1 MTRRVSPFDMN
12 YSKAYIDTITYELAP
27 VVVSSE
33 ELEEALAP
41 LYTKLHIPF
50 GQLESL
56 TGIQERRWW
65 PAGYALSDGVIA
77 AARKALAQS
86 AVRPADIGA
95 VVYCGVGRDNFEPA
109 TACRV
114 AGELGI
120 GGNVAVFDLSNA
132 CLGLMNG
139 ILDVSN
145 RIELGQIR
153 AGLVVSAETA
163 RDIVEETIQKMLAN
177 PTMSYYIESLAT
189 LTGGSGAVAVLVTD
203 GSFRAIE
210 EQHQVLGG
218 VALAAP
224 EHYGLCTWGLE
235 RVDGPLRRQFMSTDA
250 VSVLKHGVA
259 LGQATWEALLA
270 ELGWTREDVDKT
282 ICHQVGSANQQA
294 ILKSIGVAPAKD
306 FTTFGFLGNMGTVSL
321 PITAAI
327 AGERGFLKAGERVAF
342 LGIGSGLNCM
352 MLGVRW

>member
-1 MTRRVSPFDMN
+1 MKYTKS
-12 YSKAYIDTITYELAP
+12 YIDTIAYELAP

-33 ELEEALAP
+33 ELEEDLAP
-41 LYTKLHIPF
+41 LYEKLHIPY

-65 PAGYALSDGVIA
+65 PEGYALSDGAIA
-77 AARKALAQS
+77 AGRKALAQS
-86 AVRPADIGA
+86 GVPAADIGA

-120 GGNVAVFDLSNA
+120 GGNAAVYDLSNA
-132 CLGLMNG
+132 CLGVLNG
-139 ILDVSN
+139 ILDVAN

-163 RDIVEETIQKMLAN
+163 RDIVEETLQKMLAN
-177 PTMSYYIESLAT
+177 PTMPYYIESLAT
-189 LTGGSGAVAVLVTD
+189 LTGGSGAAAILVTD
-203 GSFRAIE
+203 GSFRNAHEPRALI
-210 EQHQVLGG
+210 GG

-224 EHYGLCTWGLE
+224 EHHGLCTWGLE
-235 RVDGPLRRQFMSTDA
+235 RVDGAMRKQFMRTDA

-259 LGQATWEALLA
+259 LGVQTWEAFLE
-270 ELGWTREDVDKT
+270 ELGWAREGVDKV
-282 ICHQVGSANQQA
+282 ICHQVGSANQRA
-294 ILKSIGVAPAKD
+294 ILESIGVPPERD
-306 FTTFGFLGNMGTVSL
+306 FASFSYLGNMGTVSL

-327 AGERGFLKAGERVAF
+327 AGERGFLKSGDQVGF

>member
-1 MTRRVSPFDMN
+1 MIYT
-12 YSKAYIDTITYELAP
+12 KAHIDTIAYELAP

-41 LYTKLHIPF
+41 LYRKLHIPV
-50 GQLESL
+50 GQLEAL

-65 PAGYALSDGVIA
+65 PEGYALSDGAIA
-77 AARKALAQS
+77 AGRKALAHS
-86 AVRPADIGA
+86 AVQPADIGA

-120 GGNVAVFDLSNA
+120 GGNVAVYDLSNA
-132 CLGLMNG
+132 CLGVLNG
-139 ILDVSN
+139 ILDVAN

-163 RDIVEETIQKMLAN
+163 RDIVHETIEKMLAN
-177 PTMSYYIESLAT
+177 PTMPYYIESLAT
-189 LTGGSGAVAVLVTD
+189 LTGGSGAVALLVTD
-203 GSFRAIE
+203 GSFRAPGD
-210 EQHQVLGG
+210 QRQLLGG

-224 EHYGLCTWGLE
+224 EHHGLCTWGLE
-235 RVDGPLRRQFMSTDA
+235 RVDGPLRKQFMSTDA

-259 LGQATWEALLA
+259 LGLQTWEAFLA
-270 ELGWTREDVDKT
+270 ELNWTRETVAKT

-294 ILKSIGVAPAKD
+294 ILKSIGMPPEKD
-306 FTTFGFLGNMGTVSL
+306 FTTFGYLGNMGTVSL

-327 AGERGFLKAGERVAF
+327 AGERGFLKAGERVAL

>member
-1 MTRRVSPFDMN
+1 MI
-12 YSKAYIDTITYELAP
+12 YSKAHIDTITYELAP

-41 LYTKLHIPF
+41 LYKKLHIPF

-65 PAGYALSDGVIA
+65 PEGYALSDGALA

-86 AVRPADIGA
+86 AVQPADLGA

-114 AGELGI
+114 AGELGVA
-120 GGNVAVFDLSNA
+120 GNAAVFDISNA
-132 CLGLMNG
+132 CLGVMNG

-163 RDIVEETIQKMLAN
+163 RDIVEETIQKMLAS
-177 PTMSYYIESLAT
+177 PTMPYYIESLAT

-203 GSFRAIE
+203 GSFRPLE

-218 VALAAP
+218 VSLAAP

-235 RVDGPLRRQFMSTDA
+235 RVDGPLRKQFMSTDA

-259 LGQATWEALLA
+259 LGLDTWQAFLA
-270 ELGWTREDVDKT
+270 ELGWTVEAVDKV
-282 ICHQVGSANQQA
+282 ICHQVGSANKDA
-294 ILKSIGVAPAKD
+294 ILKSIGVAPEKD
-306 FTTFGFLGNMGTVSL
+306 FATFGYLGNMGTVSL

-327 AGERGFLKAGERVAF
+327 AGERGFLKAGEQVGF